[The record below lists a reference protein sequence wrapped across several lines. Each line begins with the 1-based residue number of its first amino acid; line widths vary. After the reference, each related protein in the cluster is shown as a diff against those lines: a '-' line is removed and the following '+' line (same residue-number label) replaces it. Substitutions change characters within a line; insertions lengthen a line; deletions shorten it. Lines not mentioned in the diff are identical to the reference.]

1 MLLRESSYS
10 SYSGSYRAATE
21 QLQQL
26 QKVQALSDSLKV
38 LAVLLQAGSG
48 GAANP
53 LILLPG
59 IPS

>member
-1 MLLRESSYS
+1 MRAATAATV
-10 SYSGSYRAATE
+10 AATE
-21 QLQQL
+21 QLQKVQEQL
-26 QKVQALSDSLKV
+26 QKVQALSNSLKV

-48 GAANP
+48 GTVNP